1 MRRPP
6 TPIVGNDHSASAAS
20 PESASICAARSSSRT
35 SPLLSVATRSS
46 VKSQTQN
53 GVKGLELDLQVDDLQ
68 VDICGRTLSHTST
81 VFVQFRVLHRYS
93 SRSAPTWPASSVSII
108 STLLERVTQYY
119 SGYLNVSV
127 NNLLPYLVLQKTP
140 LNRDSNSESAC
151 CRTF

>member
-1 MRRPP
+1 
-6 TPIVGNDHSASAAS
+6 
-20 PESASICAARSSSRT
+20 
-35 SPLLSVATRSS
+35 
-46 VKSQTQN
+46 
-53 GVKGLELDLQVDDLQ
+53 VKGLELDLQVDDLQ

-127 NNLLPYLVLQKTP
+127 NNLLPYL
-140 LNRDSNSESAC
+140 
-151 CRTF
+151 

>member
-1 MRRPP
+1 
-6 TPIVGNDHSASAAS
+6 
-20 PESASICAARSSSRT
+20 
-35 SPLLSVATRSS
+35 
-46 VKSQTQN
+46 
-53 GVKGLELDLQVDDLQ
+53 VKGLELDLHVDDLQ

-151 CRTF
+151 CRTFWWHSIVATWHAALALLSHGTHWRRSHRIRHGRLCRKSTK